1 MFYIII
7 FLSIVIPLLSNNKK
21 VGLRI
26 SFLLLFII
34 WGLQYEMVNDWPMNL
49 SRWNSVNHQETIYRD
64 VEPLLAYLMSL
75 AKPLTFFG
83 WLMVCAVFELGTI
96 YYFTRKF
103 VIPKYYWL
111 VIFVLMLRIDY
122 GLLLINSN
130 RQTISV
136 ILSMYAV
143 LVLLKSEK
151 YKFLRIKDISILGLI
166 LAVLI
171 LYACTQIHTAAIMS
185 FIIIPI
191 YLFVKLVE
199 SPNIKILLIIC
210 NILFIS
216 KFFID
221 MTFLE
226 PYLLNYLNDS
236 NIEGFDEYLALLNIS
251 DNTYSIVEQPL
262 ICAIINISLLYYD
275 KMDLSY
281 KYFSLLY
288 VVGIIIDGYMSGNL
302 SRSTQYLHIYIIF
315 LIPIL
320 ICYLNK
326 VRGINF
332 RVARKI
338 LYIVIVC
345 YIIYS
350 FQKYVNTEYYNNW
363 NNFKTVFEAPKW
375 L

>member
-185 FIIIPI
+185 FLIIPI
-191 YLFVKLVE
+191 YLFVKLVK
-199 SPNIKILLIIC
+199 SPNIRVLLFIC

-226 PYLLNYLNDS
+226 PYLSTFLNES
-236 NIEGFDEYLALLNIS
+236 NKEGFDSYLTLLDTSNM
-251 DNTYSIVEQPL
+251 TYSIIEQPIYL
-262 ICAIINISLLYYD
+262 FIMNFIIFNYKVMPTNIRF
-275 KMDLSY
+275 
-281 KYFSLLY
+281 FSTLY
-288 VVGIIIDGYMSGNL
+288 VVGLLLNGYMVGNL
-302 SRSTQYLHIYIIF
+302 SRSSQYLYIYLIF
-315 LIPIL
+315 VIPALIVLCNKKNDNFIRLKKIVYFIL
-320 ICYLNK
+320 IVYS
-326 VRGINF
+326 
-332 RVARKI
+332 
-338 LYIVIVC
+338 
-345 YIIYS
+345 IYS
-350 FQKYVNTEYYNNW
+350 FQKSINHDYYSKW
-363 NNFKTVFEAPKW
+363 KNFKTVFNASKW
-375 L
+375 I